1 MITCST
7 FTIPRFFFFFWF
19 SQIYIG
25 LGSVTIKN
33 RDIVKN
39 ILLYSQTFFFSSLFK
54 FSNLK
59 IKRVNGKTIHRLFF
73 FFFLFSQI

>member
-7 FTIPRFFFFFWF
+7 FTIPRIFFFFFWF

-39 ILLYSQTFFFSSLFK
+39 ILLYS
-54 FSNLK
+54 
-59 IKRVNGKTIHRLFF
+59 
-73 FFFLFSQI
+73 